1 MSFNKIKVNFN
12 DKIKEMTFA
21 IWGLSFKPET
31 DDMREAPSI
40 NLIKSINKFGGVVN
54 AYDPKKL
61 HMKLNSILKIS
72 R

>member
-1 MSFNKIKVNFN
+1 MSNLFNFFLKNLN
-12 DKIKEMTFA
+12 GLTFA

-40 NLIKSINKFGGVVN
+40 EIVKYLHSKGASIN
-54 AYDPKKL
+54 AYDPKAVLEAKYYL
-61 HMKLNSILKIS
+61 LIYKFP